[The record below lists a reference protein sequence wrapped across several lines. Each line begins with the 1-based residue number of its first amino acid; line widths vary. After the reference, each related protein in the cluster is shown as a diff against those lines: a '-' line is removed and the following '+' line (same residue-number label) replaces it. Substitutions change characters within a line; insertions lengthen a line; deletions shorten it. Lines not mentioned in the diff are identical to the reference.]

1 MKFLACK
8 FTLCKC
14 QKTGTRILIP
24 VHNNRG
30 KCIISYFL
38 RFFKN
43 ANKLAPA
50 AAAVADPANNPV
62 PTNTPVFVP
71 SVFLESS
78 GIYKLAHSTE

>member
-1 MKFLACK
+1 MAPKIFI
-8 FTLCKC
+8 
-14 QKTGTRILIP
+14 GES
-24 VHNNRG
+24 
-30 KCIISYFL
+30 ISNYYFL

-78 GIYKLAHSTE
+78 FFVSVP